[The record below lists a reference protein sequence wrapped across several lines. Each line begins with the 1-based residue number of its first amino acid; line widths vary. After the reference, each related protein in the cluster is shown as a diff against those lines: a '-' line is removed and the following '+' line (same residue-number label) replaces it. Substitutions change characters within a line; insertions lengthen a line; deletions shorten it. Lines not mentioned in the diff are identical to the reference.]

1 MMKKI
6 VCLALLAVFMIGL
19 TESVQGQDLK
29 IGFIRTQKVILG
41 TKAGKEGYAT
51 LEKLV
56 EQHQTLMK
64 QKEDEIKVMEEELST
79 QGKMLS
85 EEARLAKRENLQKA
99 YKDYSRMKE
108 DAKTEIGAKEKA
120 LLDKIID
127 QLAKVIEKIGKD
139 QGFTMILDAEGPSVL
154 YATDALDISQTVITE
169 FDKVY
174 QP

>member
-1 MMKKI
+1 MKKL
-6 VCLALLAVFMIGL
+6 VCLLLTAGFMTCLGNV
-19 TESVQGQDLK
+19 VQGQDIK
-29 IGFIRTQKVILG
+29 IGFIRTQKVILD
-41 TKAGKEGYAT
+41 TKAGKDGYST

-56 EQHQTLMK
+56 EQHRISMQ
-64 QKEDEIKVMEEELST
+64 QKEDEIKKMEEELSN

-85 EEARLAKRENLQKA
+85 EDARLEKRESLQKA
-99 YKDYSRMKE
+99 YKDFSRMKE
-108 DAKTEIGAKEKA
+108 DAKAEVNAREKA

-139 QGFTMILDAEGPSVL
+139 QGYTLILDAEGPSVL
-154 YATDALDISQTVITE
+154 YSTDTLDISSLVVTE